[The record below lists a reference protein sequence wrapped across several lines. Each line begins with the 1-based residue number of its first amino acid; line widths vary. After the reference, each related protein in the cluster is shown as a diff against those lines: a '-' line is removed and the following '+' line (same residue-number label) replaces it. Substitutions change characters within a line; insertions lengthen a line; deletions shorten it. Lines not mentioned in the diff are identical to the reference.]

1 MNTDKQAL
9 YDHCRSYAAKR
20 IHSLHSQIRELQEDL
35 NSETKSTAG
44 DQHETGRAM
53 MQLELE
59 RLSKALDEAERLE
72 GVLKRISS
80 PKTHSERIIPGSLVE
95 CGTVRYYLAIS
106 AGACTL
112 DGRTYYCVS
121 AESPVGQQ
129 LLGKTVGDTITLPA
143 GNLRITATY

>member
-1 MNTDKQAL
+1 MNIDKQAL
-9 YDHCRSYAAKR
+9 YEHCCAYADRR
-20 IHSLHSQIRELQEDL
+20 IHSLQSQIRELQEDL

-59 RLSKALDEAERLE
+59 RLSQALDEAERLE
-72 GVLKRISS
+72 GVLKRIPS
-80 PKTHSERIIPGSLVE
+80 PKTHSERIIPGSQVE

-106 AGACTL
+106 AGACTIG
-112 DGRTYYCVS
+112 GRTYYCVS

-129 LLGKTVGDTITLPA
+129 LLGKRVGDTIALPT
-143 GNLRITATY
+143 GNLRITATS

>member
-1 MNTDKQAL
+1 MSTEKQDL
-9 YDHCRSYAAKR
+9 YEHCRAYAAR
-20 IHSLHSQIRELQEDL
+20 RVNSLQAQIRELKEDL

-59 RLSKALDEAERLE
+59 RFSQALDEAERLE

-112 DGRTYYCVS
+112 NGRTYYCVS

-129 LLGKTVGDTITLPA
+129 LLGKTLGDTISLPT
-143 GNLRITATY
+143 GNLKITATY